1 MQFIHFCRCGWAQ
14 GGHPYANTPIVTG
27 TPLGQ
32 PGRSRFLSIAS
43 LTILAVTFVFLAG
56 CQQQHAAMTMPAP
69 EVQVAAVVVK
79 DVPITKE
86 WVGSLDGRV
95 NAQIRAQV
103 SGYLM
108 KQNYTEGSFVQKGQ
122 LLFEIDPRPFQAA
135 LNMAKGSLAQAEGNL
150 QQARANLAQNKARLG
165 KASLDV
171 KRYTPLVK
179 TRAISQ
185 EEVDNAIQSQLEA
198 TAAVDSSEAGIEAA
212 KAAILSAK
220 ANVEDAE
227 LKLSFTR
234 IIAPI
239 NGISGLAK
247 AQVGDLIAPT
257 GGELTTVS
265 TVDPIKAY
273 FTVSEQEYLNR
284 NSPLQTAAQSSG
296 KLELVL
302 ADGSVYA
309 QKGTFYMADRQVD
322 LGTGTLRIA
331 ALFPNPGNFLRP
343 GQYGRIRAV
352 LSTRKN
358 ATLVP
363 ERAVTELQGTYQ
375 VAVVGSDNTARIR
388 KVKLGERIGGLWVV
402 EDGVAAGESVIV
414 EGVQK
419 VRDGVPVH
427 PTPYGAKAGTR

>member
-1 MQFIHFCRCGWAQ
+1 MQLNHSYQCGQSQNSA
-14 GGHPYANTPIVTG
+14 GRVPIA
-27 TPLGQ
+27 
-32 PGRSRFLSIAS
+32 PGRKRLRAMLLPSAIFALSTLFL
-43 LTILAVTFVFLAG
+43 TG
-56 CQQQHAAMTMPAP
+56 CQQQRAAMTIPAP
-69 EVQVAAVVVK
+69 EVQVAAVVVR
-79 DVPITKE
+79 DVPITRE
-86 WVGSLDGRV
+86 WVGTLDGRV

-108 KQNYTEGSFVQKGQ
+108 RQNYTEGSYVQKGQ
-122 LLFEIDPRPFQAA
+122 LLFEIDQRPFQAA

-150 QQARANLAQNKARLG
+150 QQVRANLAQNKARLG

-185 EEVDNAIQSQLEA
+185 EEVDNAVQSQLEA
-198 TAAVDSSEAGIEAA
+198 TAAVESSEAGIEAA
-212 KAAILSAK
+212 KAAIQSAK
-220 ANVEDAE
+220 ANVEDSE

-239 NGISGLAK
+239 NGIAGLAK

-284 NSPLQTAAQSSG
+284 NSPLQTAAHSSSG

-302 ADGSVYA
+302 ADGSVYG

-322 LGTGTLRIA
+322 VGTGTLRIA

-375 VAVVGSDNTARIR
+375 IAVVGSDNTARIR

-402 EDGVAAGESVIV
+402 EDGVVSGENVIV

-427 PTPYGAKAGTR
+427 PTPYVEKAGTR

>member
-1 MQFIHFCRCGWAQ
+1 MQFKYSRRCALTQ
-14 GGHPYANTPIVTG
+14 GRQTQDSTLRIPIV
-27 TPLGQ
+27 PSQKRERVVLF
-32 PGRSRFLSIAS
+32 SAAV
-43 LTILAVTFVFLAG
+43 LTVSALFLAG
-56 CQQQHAAMTMPAP
+56 CQQQRAAMAMPAP
-69 EVQVAAVVVK
+69 DVQVSAVVVK

-86 WVGSLDGRV
+86 WVGTLDGRV

-108 KQNYTEGSFVQKGQ
+108 RQNYTEGSVVRKGQ
-122 LLFEIDPRPFQAA
+122 LLFEIDSRPFQAA
-135 LNMAKGSLAQAEGNL
+135 LNLAKGSLAQAEGNL

-165 KASLDV
+165 KANLDV
-171 KRYTPLVK
+171 KRYTPLAK
-179 TRAISQ
+179 TKAISQ
-185 EEVDNAIQSQLEA
+185 EEVDNAVQSQLEA
-198 TAAVDSSEAGIEAA
+198 TAAADSSQAAIESA

-220 ANVEDAE
+220 AAVENAE
-227 LKLSFTR
+227 LNLSFTK
-234 IIAPI
+234 IVAPI
-239 NGISGLAK
+239 NGIAGLAK

-284 NSPLQTAAQSSG
+284 DSPLQSAARGTGS
-296 KLELVL
+296 KLELIL
-302 ADGSVYA
+302 ADGSVYG

-322 LGTGTLRIA
+322 VGTGTLRIA

-352 LSTRKN
+352 LSTNKN
-358 ATLVP
+358 AMLVP
-363 ERAVTELQGTYQ
+363 QRAITELQGSYQ
-375 VAVVGSDNTARIR
+375 VAVVGHDNTARVR
-388 KVKLGERIGGLWVV
+388 KVKLGDRIGELWVIT
-402 EDGVAAGESVIV
+402 EGVAPGESVIV

-427 PTPYGAKAGTR
+427 PSPYVEKTGTR